1 MGTKSDIIIY
11 FIKSFVINIY
21 VYYSF
26 NKISNIKNNNTK
38 IKIINLVFN
47 IILTCI
53 STYIEFYINSFL
65 SIIIICLLYGY
76 ILGIITKKQL
86 GYSTIITILSYAIC
100 EICLVTSI
108 IITFVP
114 YTIICINNNYL
125 NLFIILLIQFILL
138 YAFFKIKRFK
148 NGFNF
153 LYEKLSNDFSDIIVI
168 NVSIAIILIACLLG
182 TIFEGIEQIR
192 RNLLATFIALGIIM
206 IVIINK
212 TLTMYYK
219 QNLLERTL
227 QESQKEIKEREEEVK
242 ALNNERFNISKIT
255 HEFYNRQKAM
265 ELLVKQNINT
275 NSDMKEYD
283 TNKNILK
290 IIKSLTEEY
299 TEEFNA
305 IKSLSKLEKTDIYE
319 IDNMFKYMQSECEK
333 NNIEFKLKIIGNIY
347 PLINNIIPK
356 NKLETLI
363 GDHLRDAINAINS
376 ANKGKREIL
385 TILGIK
391 NNIYELCIYDTGVDF
406 EIETLMKLGLEPV
419 TTYADK
425 EGSGIGFITT
435 FETLKQTRASLI
447 ITEQLLGEENYY
459 TKSVTIRFDGKN
471 EYKICSYRAEQIEKY
486 SKNRQIVIEKV

>member
-290 IIKSLTEEY
+290 ILPYFS
-299 TEEFNA
+299 
-305 IKSLSKLEKTDIYE
+305 
-319 IDNMFKYMQSECEK
+319 
-333 NNIEFKLKIIGNIY
+333 
-347 PLINNIIPK
+347 
-356 NKLETLI
+356 
-363 GDHLRDAINAINS
+363 
-376 ANKGKREIL
+376 
-385 TILGIK
+385 
-391 NNIYELCIYDTGVDF
+391 
-406 EIETLMKLGLEPV
+406 
-419 TTYADK
+419 
-425 EGSGIGFITT
+425 
-435 FETLKQTRASLI
+435 
-447 ITEQLLGEENYY
+447 
-459 TKSVTIRFDGKN
+459 
-471 EYKICSYRAEQIEKY
+471 
-486 SKNRQIVIEKV
+486 